1 MANWQQVHRPA
12 WQREQTQRLEVSR
25 SDVRRRYES
34 TAGTGASSS
43 DGGPYRP
50 VPGAGLSLPP
60 ASIAE
65 DLRDYRELSL
75 TPLSF
80 QPHRHIHFVCGRPIV
95 VPHSFPFTPGFIN
108 NDPLDFTDV
117 VTCRMCA
124 FHPVFLF
131 FWLNHTSFLF
141 HFMQRVYHPAKEP
154 TAGVSHSPFTSFQ
167 YPLPPSFPSHSFDR

>member
-131 FWLNHTSFLF
+131 F
-141 HFMQRVYHPAKEP
+141 
-154 TAGVSHSPFTSFQ
+154 G
-167 YPLPPSFPSHSFDR
+167 